1 MPAPCEDSC
10 WTEVPHTRRSVR
22 DFDDILVRRAARWG
36 SSFGSRGGVL
46 VRRAGWDLIRDSHQ
60 RELRPIPHLGAL
72 APLQGRELAPQ
83 RPLAL
88 LRLLETVA
96 VLLEL
101 MLQRRIL
108 FLRSATLLPEQRLQ
122 AQFVGS
128 LLLDLRLG
136 LLQDLRALHVR
147 RVELRILGVLPGLQP
162 LYRLIPRSKRLR
174 CSCAIL
180 PKLGLRGLPDLLGG
194 RELVLDLREVPL
206 CCGQVSALHFHL
218 GL

>member
-1 MPAPCEDSC
+1 MP
-10 WTEVPHTRRSVR
+10 EVPHTRRSVR

-36 SSFGSRGGVL
+36 SSFGARGGVL

-60 RELRPIPHLGAL
+60 RELRPIPHFGAL

-83 RPLAL
+83 RLLAL
-88 LRLLETVA
+88 PRLLETVA
-96 VLLEL
+96 ALLEL
-101 MLQRRIL
+101 LLQRRIL
-108 FLRSATLLPEQRLQ
+108 CLRSATLLLEQRL
-122 AQFVGS
+122 VGS
-128 LLLDLRLG
+128 LLLDFRLG

-147 RVELRILGVLPGLQP
+147 SVELRILGVLPGLQP
-162 LYRLIPRSKRLR
+162 LDRLIPRSKRLR